1 MATVQDVLDHKGNN
15 VYRMDESVNVAEA
28 AAFMHEKRIGAV
40 LLFKEGRLTG
50 IFSERDV
57 TRKVVGK
64 GLVPTELSVSEVM
77 TRNVI
82 CVRPTMTMNECMDLM
97 GEKII
102 RHLPVLEENNVVG
115 MISVFDVVRNL
126 IGEQRAAIRQL
137 ESDVLVA
144 NQNLRA
150 FLM

>member
-1 MATVQDVLDHKGNN
+1 MATVQEVLDQKGMN
-15 VYRMDESVNVAEA
+15 VYRMADTVTVAEA
-28 AAFMHEKRIGAV
+28 AAFMQEKRIGAV
-40 LLFKEGRLTG
+40 LLFADDRLTG

-64 GLVPTELSVSEVM
+64 GSSPADIKVKEVM
-77 TRNVI
+77 SCNVI
-82 CVRPTMTMNECMDLM
+82 CVRPTMTMDECMSLM

-102 RHLPVLEENNVVG
+102 RHLPVLDDDKVIG

-126 IGEQRAAIRQL
+126 IGEQRATIREL
-137 ESDVLVA
+137 ESDVLIA